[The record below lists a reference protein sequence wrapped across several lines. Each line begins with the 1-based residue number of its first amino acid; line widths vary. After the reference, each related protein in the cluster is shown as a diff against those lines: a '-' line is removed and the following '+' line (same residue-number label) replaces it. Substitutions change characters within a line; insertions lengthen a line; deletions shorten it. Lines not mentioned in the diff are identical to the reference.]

1 MLSVLRTLGSVQLA
15 GAPRLQNLDIEFRG
29 AVAPGDDYAIETSQQ
44 GETLSV
50 ELHDGGRSALIVRM
64 SPRLET
70 AVSTVPD
77 MSWTTAVRRDAS
89 LREYPAGAFE
99 HPQEVA
105 GRYET
110 GEVPEGYGLPLLAP
124 VQVRVLAL
132 CSYVVGMEVPGLK
145 SMFTH
150 ATLRFGEDLADSSEL
165 FYRVR
170 TTRFDRQFR
179 ILDAAIDVVTSVG
192 RLIASGELRSYV
204 RFSPAAVEPR
214 KLASCLAPDA
224 ATLKGK
230 VALVCGGTRGLG
242 ANLAAALAM
251 EGCHTYASFREDGD
265 AATELAETVAPLGA
279 RIDTIRGD
287 AGDAAWC
294 ASTLDT
300 IRARHGRLDLVVLN
314 ACAPP
319 SPLPPGPDSAS
330 QFNQYVTRNLPL
342 ALTPLAV
349 FLPAL
354 AETGGALVCI
364 SSSFVEER
372 PAGFAHY
379 VALKEAVESAVREL
393 APQAKGVFALIARPP
408 RLQTSW
414 NDTPAAALGTIPA
427 DWAAAHIVN
436 RLAER
441 WRSGGLEVLSAF
453 PPLETLESDA
463 PDAGA
468 PDYTLAVAASF
479 TAEPLAPG
487 LGFWFRELGLRVHVA
502 FAPYGQV
509 LQSLLDP
516 ASTLA
521 DNRRGLNVV
530 LLRAKDWL
538 RELPGGESRNID
550 FVRTFLSE
558 ACRDIERAMK
568 NHRAQASV
576 DTLLV
581 LCPSD
586 GGGPREIEEVLET
599 SQQQLAEVLAGV
611 PGLSVVN
618 ARSLHGTYG
627 VDESKIHDALREHI
641 AHIPYTGPYF
651 HVLATILARHLHG
664 KLAPV
669 RKVVVADCDN
679 TLWRGVVGEVGVEGL
694 EFDPGH
700 QLLHEKLARLSSSGL
715 QIALCSKNVESD
727 VWRVFDQRSEL
738 RLPRSAVIAAAIG
751 WQPKSESLRALAS
764 RLNVGLESFI
774 FIDDNPAECAEVRTN
789 APEVLTLEWPQDDEQ
804 ARRLLEHA
812 WELDETP
819 GTAEDRRRTQMYR
832 EEFQRQEFRASA
844 LSFRDF
850 LDSLNLVVDVRPLDV
865 DDVKRASQL
874 ALRTNQFNFTTR
886 RRDESEMRA
895 LLSAGTHQIRTVR
908 VRDRFGDYGLVGLL
922 IAEARGELL
931 VVDTFLMSCRAL
943 GRGAEHRMAAEL
955 AQIAETLGASRV
967 RMIVFPTA
975 RNAPAQSFL
984 KAIAPNEFI
993 RVSAAAIECDLPAA
1007 HLRGLRFEPVE
1018 GSTEPGAVE
1027 EAAPAPTRGPR
1038 VDAWYSPR
1046 NREQLITRTVSS
1058 LCTMAELENAIGR
1071 RHMTKTPTAARST
1084 ESIAVAVVE
1093 AFADA
1098 LRLPAAEVRK
1108 ADRFEAL
1115 GCDSFKIVEITVAL
1129 SERFP
1134 WLPSTLL
1141 FEHRSV
1147 SEIVRHICSLSAG
1160 RPEPAGAHAGR
1171 MAAEAGGNDRA
1182 AADIAVVGL
1191 DVRTAGARSAA
1202 ELWKLLSEGR
1212 VAVGRVP
1219 QERKHFIGRLSDKR
1233 PHWAGLVDDVD
1244 LFDAEFFGISPRE
1257 AELMDPQ
1264 LRMFLEVAWRAL
1276 EDAGC
1281 TAMTLDS
1288 DTGVFVGVMYSDYAR
1303 SVNEALRGTES
1314 PYKSWESFS
1323 LANRL
1328 SQVLGL
1334 RGPSMAIDTACSSSA
1349 TALHLACRALRD
1361 GDCRLAIVGG
1371 VNLVIDP
1378 DRFVQLGKLGI
1389 LSPTG
1394 RCLAFGAEADGT
1406 VIGEGV
1412 GVVVLRP
1419 LNDAVERG
1427 DRIYGVIKGTGIS
1440 TGSGTIGFTAP
1451 NPQAQAEAIL
1461 RALRA
1466 ARIDP
1471 RTIRYV
1477 ETHGTGTLLGDPIE
1491 IRGLD
1496 LAYSREDVRDLSLD
1510 GAHRCAI
1517 GSIKPNVGHLEAGAG
1532 VVSLIKVLLQ
1542 LDRRM
1547 LVPSVT
1553 SAEPNPQIAF
1563 ADTPFFVQRT
1573 LEPWPPTRM
1582 TVNGESITVP
1592 RRAGLN
1598 SFGVGGSNVHLIIEE
1613 APRLSNEGG
1622 SLHSPEGPE
1631 GLTAPCPP
1639 AADRPWQVL
1648 ALSARSDEALDRVAG
1663 AFRVFLSSKPETPL
1677 TDICYSANTLRR
1689 HFERRLVAGAA
1700 TREEMI
1706 EALTE
1711 LSSGGT
1717 APNCVRGAIDHSGNR
1732 PKVAFLFTGQGSQYV
1747 GMGRALYEKEPVF
1760 RKALQECGDILKS
1773 YLNASLL
1780 DVLHSKS
1787 QQDSRIDQTAFAQ
1800 PALFAI
1806 EYALAELWKSW
1817 GIRPDAVLGH
1827 SVGEYAAA
1835 CIAGVF
1841 SLEDGLKLIAARG
1854 RLMQAQ
1860 PRDGSMVVVL
1870 ASESVVKQAIAPYL
1884 DTVSIASYN
1893 GPNNIVISGD
1903 AAHIQTIVTALE
1915 ASGIETVPL
1924 NVSHAF
1930 HSPLMRPMLVDFDK
1944 VALGVAYRAPQL
1956 ELISN
1961 VTGAIASGEVATP
1974 EYWSRHI
1981 IEPVRFA
1988 AGMAALHGSG
1998 CDTFLEIGP
2007 KPVLLGMGR
2016 RCLPSGV
2023 GTWAA
2028 SLRPGQDDG
2037 EQMLLGL
2044 AQVYASGGNVDWVGF
2059 YKSTGS
2065 RRVQLP
2071 AYSFER
2077 NRFWP
2082 DFLRSRDPVRSSAQ
2096 SGPEHPLLGRRLALA
2111 TQETVFES
2119 WLSPDAPA
2127 FLKDHRVFEH
2137 AVLPLSGYLS
2147 MVFPAILPESGS
2159 EQAVL
2164 TDLVIGQAFV
2174 LPAGGVR
2181 TNTILVPNHA
2191 GFNFRICSLPEQDR
2205 VGENAPWLL
2214 HADGRIRVEPA
2225 GALPGRADID
2235 KLRAGFGEEVSV
2247 AASYDQF
2254 RQTRSLD
2261 YGPSFRAIE
2270 HLWLKTDEALG
2281 RIRIPAPLAA
2291 DAERYSVHPVLL
2303 DAAFQ
2308 VLMCSFPSAAKMETY
2323 LPVGLEHC
2331 RVCQRTGVAAWS
2343 HARLRPSVDGD
2354 RETLTGD
2361 VRVFDEAGGLILEAT
2376 GFSFKRASRQAVL
2389 RNLQVDRKDWLHE
2402 VSWVQ
2407 KARPDQ
2413 AAAEGRPGQW
2423 LILADSG
2430 SVGRGLAQQ
2439 LRDRGHRC
2447 VLILRGEKFEQLGD
2461 DTVHL
2466 NPAHPEH
2473 FDRLLA
2479 ECDLKGRLPWRGVVH
2494 LWGLDTAS
2502 IGSSG
2507 VGEDSQLIGF
2517 GAALHL
2523 VQAFLRL
2530 ASPECPRLYLVTR
2543 GVQPPGDT
2551 PPTTPEHATL
2561 WGLGRVIRQEHPEFR
2576 CVLIDL
2582 EAVNMVDEL
2591 TLLAAELSSSDEED
2605 EIALRSSGRYVAR
2618 LTRQPRRVKPD
2629 GPSFDAQS
2637 SYLVTGGLGTLG
2649 LKIVRWMFDKGAR
2662 HLILTGRGGPTDA
2675 SRLVLNQLTEAGAH
2689 LLIASADVSDIEQ
2702 LAGVFAQVDVSMP
2715 PLRGVI
2721 HAAGVLDQGELCELT
2736 WDRSLRVLAAKVEGT
2751 RNLHTLTEKYPLEFF
2766 VCFSSISAVLGSAR
2780 MGSYAAANAFM
2791 DAFAH
2796 RRRALGLPALSINW
2810 GPWAEGGMA
2819 ARMPDRDRLGMTA
2832 IGLGEI
2838 ESEQGLQVL
2847 AELMMMNGSTAQV
2860 VAAPLNWKKHLA
2872 PFPAGQYP
2880 SLFRQMAEEV
2890 LSQQPETRGIAS
2902 QRDLVEQLRQA
2913 DPASRLPLLAKY
2925 VHQIVARVLGQ
2936 TPERIPPAAFLNRIG
2951 LDSLMALELRN
2962 QIATDLL
2969 LDVPMV
2975 RFLQNVSVTSLA
2987 ALLDGEFAKASHA
3000 SGSASKYKRSSDATA
3015 VDGQLTDGLNS
3026 IPPSQRHQGTVI
3038 EGEI

>member
-1 MLSVLRTLGSVQLA
+1 MLSVLRTLGSVRLA

-29 AVAPGDDYAIETSQQ
+29 AVAPGDEYAVETSLQ
-44 GETLSV
+44 GETISV
-50 ELHDGGRSALIVRM
+50 ELHDGGCSVLVVRM
-64 SPRLET
+64 SSHLET
-70 AVSTVPD
+70 AESTVPD
-77 MSWTTAVRRDAS
+77 MSWTSAVRRDAS
-89 LREYPAGAFE
+89 FREYPADAFE

-105 GRYET
+105 GRFET

-132 CSYVVGMEVPGLK
+132 CSYVVGMEVPGLR
-145 SMFTH
+145 SLLTH
-150 ATLRFGEDLADSSEL
+150 ATLQFGEDLSDSSEL
-165 FYRVR
+165 CYRVR

-179 ILDAAIDVVTSVG
+179 ILDTAIDVVTPVG
-192 RLIASGELRSYV
+192 RWIASGELRSYV
-204 RFSPAAVEPR
+204 RFSPVAVEPR
-214 KLASCLAPDA
+214 KLASFLAPDA
-224 ATLKGK
+224 ATFKGK

-242 ANLAAALAM
+242 ANLSAALAM
-251 EGCHTYASFREDGD
+251 AGCHIYASFRDDDD
-265 AATELAETVAPLGA
+265 AATELAETIAPLGA
-279 RIDTIRGD
+279 HIETIRGD

-294 ASTLDT
+294 ASTLEA

-319 SPLPPGPDSAS
+319 APLRPGPDSAS
-330 QFNQYVTRNLPL
+330 QFTDYVTRNLPL
-342 ALTPLAV
+342 ALTPLGM

-354 AETGGALVCI
+354 AEICGALVCI

-379 VALKEAVESAVREL
+379 VALKDAVESAVREL
-393 APQAKGVFALIARPP
+393 VPQANGVFALLARPP

-414 NDTPAAALGTIPA
+414 NDTPTAVLGTIPA
-427 DWAAAHIVN
+427 DRAASHILN

-441 WRSGGLEVLSAF
+441 WRLGGLEVLSTF
-453 PPLETLESDA
+453 PALETLESDA

-487 LGFWFRELGLRVHVA
+487 LGFWFRELEVRVRVA

-521 DNRRGLNVV
+521 RNRRGLNVV

-538 RELPGGESRNID
+538 RELPASESRNID
-550 FVRTFLSE
+550 FLRTHLSE
-558 ACRDIERAMK
+558 ARRDIERAMK

-586 GGGPREIEEVLET
+586 GGGPREIEELLET
-599 SQQQLAEVLAGV
+599 SQQQLASVLAEL

-627 VDESKIHDALREHI
+627 VDESKIHDALREQI

-694 EFDPGH
+694 EFDPSH
-700 QLLHEKLARLSSSGL
+700 QLLHEELVRLSSSGV
-715 QIALCSKNVESD
+715 QIALCSKNLESD
-727 VWRVFDQRSEL
+727 VWRVFDLRSEL
-738 RLPRSAVIAAAIG
+738 RLPRSAVTAAAIS
-751 WQPKSESLRALAS
+751 WQSKSEGLRALAT

-774 FIDDNPAECAEVRTN
+774 FIDDNPVECAEVRAD
-789 APEVLTLEWPQDDEQ
+789 APEVLTLQWPQDEEQ
-804 ARRLLEHA
+804 ARRFLEHV
-812 WELDETP
+812 WELDETL
-819 GTAEDRRRTQMYR
+819 GTAEDRKRTEMYR
-832 EEFQRQEFRASA
+832 EEFQRQAFRASA

-850 LDSLNLVVDVRPLDV
+850 LYSLNLVVDVRPIDA
-865 DDVKRASQL
+865 DDLKRASQL
-874 ALRTNQFNFTTR
+874 TLRTNQFNFTTR

-895 LLSAGTHQIRTVR
+895 LLSAGTHQIRTLR
-908 VRDRFGDYGLVGLL
+908 MRDRFGDYGLVGLL
-922 IAEARGELL
+922 IAEAQGELL

-955 AQIAETLGASRV
+955 AQIAETVGATTV
-967 RMIVFPTA
+967 RMMVFPTA

-984 KAIAPNEFI
+984 KAIAPKECI
-993 RVSAAAIECDLPAA
+993 RVSSAAIECDVPATY
-1007 HLRGLRFEPVE
+1007 LRDLRFEPAE
-1018 GSTEPGAVE
+1018 ASTEPAAVE
-1027 EAAPAPTRGPR
+1027 EAATAPTGGPR
-1038 VDAWYSPR
+1038 DDAR
-1046 NREQLITRTVSS
+1046 DRLRKREQLITRTVSS
-1058 LCTMAELENAIGR
+1058 LCTMAELEIAIDGR
-1071 RHMTKTPTAARST
+1071 HVTKAPAAASST
-1084 ESIAVAVVE
+1084 ESIEVAVVE

-1098 LRLPAAEVRK
+1098 LRLPADEVRQ
-1108 ADRFEAL
+1108 ADRLEAL

-1129 SERFP
+1129 SGLFP

-1147 SEIVRHICSLSAG
+1147 SEIVRHIGNLSAG

-1171 MAAEAGGNDRA
+1171 ITAETGGKDRD

-1202 ELWKLLSEGR
+1202 ELWKLLSEGK
-1212 VAVGRVP
+1212 VAITRVP

-1233 PHWAGLVDDVD
+1233 PHWAGLVDEVD

-1281 TAMTLDS
+1281 TAMALDA
-1288 DTGVFVGVMYSDYAR
+1288 DTGVFAGVMYSDYAR
-1303 SVNEALRGTES
+1303 GVNEALRGSES

-1406 VIGEGV
+1406 VLGEGV

-1419 LNDAVERG
+1419 LSDAVERG

-1440 TGSGTIGFTAP
+1440 TGSGTVGFTAP
-1451 NPQAQAEAIL
+1451 NPQAQAEAIR
-1461 RALRA
+1461 RALQA

-1471 RTIRYV
+1471 RTISYV

-1491 IRGLD
+1491 IRGLN
-1496 LAYSREDVRDLSLD
+1496 LAYSGDNVRDLSAD

-1542 LDRRM
+1542 LDRAM

-1553 SAEPNPQIAF
+1553 SAEPNPQIPF

-1598 SFGVGGSNVHLIIEE
+1598 SFGVGGSNVHVIIEE
-1613 APRLSNEGG
+1613 APRLTSDGG
-1622 SLHSPEGPE
+1622 SLHSSEAPE
-1631 GLTAPCPP
+1631 GLP
-1639 AADRPWQVL
+1639 AADRPWQML
-1648 ALSARSDEALDRVAG
+1648 TLSARSDEALDRAAE
-1663 AFRVFLSSKPETPL
+1663 AFKVFLSLNPQTSL

-1689 HFERRLVAGAA
+1689 HFERRLVASAA

-1717 APNCVRGAIDHSGNR
+1717 APNCVRGAIEHSGNR
-1732 PKVAFLFTGQGSQYV
+1732 PKVAFLFTGQGSQYA
-1747 GMGRALYEKEPVF
+1747 GMGRALCQAEPVF
-1760 RKALQECGDILKS
+1760 RRALQECGDILKG
-1773 YLNASLL
+1773 YLNESLL
-1780 DVLHSKS
+1780 DVLHPES
-1787 QQDSRIDQTAFAQ
+1787 QQDSRIDQTALAQ

-1827 SVGEYAAA
+1827 SVGEYVAA

-1854 RLMQAQ
+1854 RLMQAL
-1860 PRDGSMVVVL
+1860 PRDGRMVVVL
-1870 ASESVVKQAIAPYL
+1870 ASESVVKQAIAPYP
-1884 DTVSIASYN
+1884 DTVSIACYN

-1903 AAHIQTIVTALE
+1903 AVHIQTIVTALQG
-1915 ASGIETVPL
+1915 SGIETVPL

-1930 HSPLMRPMLVDFDK
+1930 HSPLIRPMLVDFDK
-1944 VALGVAYRAPQL
+1944 VALGVAYQAPQL

-1988 AGMAALHGSG
+1988 AGVAALHKSG

-2007 KPVLLGMGR
+2007 KPVLLEMGR

-2023 GTWAA
+2023 GTWVA
-2028 SLRPGQDDG
+2028 SLRPGQDDSK
-2037 EQMLLGL
+2037 QMLLSL

-2096 SGPEHPLLGRRLALA
+2096 SGPDHPLLGRRLALA
-2111 TQETVFES
+2111 AKETVFES

-2127 FLKDHRVFEH
+2127 LLKDHRVFEH
-2137 AVLPLSGYLS
+2137 PVLPLAGYLS

-2159 EQAVL
+2159 GQAVL
-2164 TDLVIGQAFV
+2164 TDLVIGQAFI
-2174 LPAGGVR
+2174 LPAGAVR
-2181 TNTILVPNHA
+2181 TNTILVPNPA
-2191 GFNFRICSLPEQDR
+2191 GFDFRICSLPEQDR
-2205 VGENAPWLL
+2205 LGENAPWLL
-2214 HADGRIRVEPA
+2214 HAAGRISVEPA
-2225 GALPGRADID
+2225 AALPGRADID

-2261 YGPSFRAIE
+2261 YGPSFQAIE
-2270 HLWLKTDEALG
+2270 QLWLKTDEALG
-2281 RIRIPAPLAA
+2281 RIRIPSALEA
-2291 DAERYSVHPVLL
+2291 DAERYSLHPVLL

-2308 VLMCSFPSAAKMETY
+2308 VLMCSFPNAAKLETY

-2343 HARLRPSVDGD
+2343 HARMRASEDGD

-2361 VRVFDEAGGLILEAT
+2361 VRVFDETGGVILEAT
-2376 GFSFKRASRQAVL
+2376 GVSFKRTSRQAVL
-2389 RNLQVDRKDWLHE
+2389 RNVQADWKEWLHE
-2402 VSWVQ
+2402 VSWVP
-2407 KARPDQ
+2407 KARSGQ
-2413 AAAEGRPGQW
+2413 AAAEGKPGQW
-2423 LILADSG
+2423 LVLADSG
-2430 SVGRGLAQQ
+2430 SLGRGLAQQ
-2439 LRDRGHRC
+2439 LRDRGQRC
-2447 VLILRGEKFEQLGD
+2447 VLVLRGEKFEQLGD
-2461 DTVHL
+2461 DAVYL

-2479 ECDLKGRLPWRGVVH
+2479 ESDLKGRLPWRGVVH
-2494 LWGLDTAS
+2494 LWALGTAS
-2502 IGSSG
+2502 IDSSD
-2507 VGEDSQLIGF
+2507 VGEDSQLIGY
-2517 GAALHL
+2517 GTALRL
-2523 VQAFLRL
+2523 VQSLLR
-2530 ASPECPRLYLVTR
+2530 AADTECPRLFLVTR
-2543 GVQPPGDT
+2543 GVQPAGDA
-2551 PPTTPEHATL
+2551 PPTTPDHATL

-2582 EAVNMVDEL
+2582 ETVNVVDEL
-2591 TLLAAELSSSDEED
+2591 AMLAAELSSSDKED
-2605 EIALRSSGRYVAR
+2605 EIALRSSGRFVAR
-2618 LTRQPRRVKPD
+2618 LTRQPSRTNPD
-2629 GPSFDAQS
+2629 RLSFDAQS
-2637 SYLVTGGLGTLG
+2637 SYLITGGLGTLG

-2662 HLILTGRGGPTDA
+2662 HLILTGRGAPTEA
-2675 SRLVLNQLTEAGAH
+2675 SCVVLNQLKEAGAH
-2689 LLIASADVSDIEQ
+2689 LLIASADVASIEQ
-2702 LAGVFAQVDVSMP
+2702 MARVFAEVDALMP
-2715 PLRGVI
+2715 SLRGVI
-2721 HAAGVLDQGELCELT
+2721 HAAGVLDQCELSELT

-2751 RNLHTLTEKYPLEFF
+2751 RNLHKLTEKYPLEFF
-2766 VCFSSISAVLGSAR
+2766 VCFSSISAVLGSTR

-2796 RRRALGLPALSINW
+2796 RRRALGLPALSIDW

-2819 ARMPDRDRLGMTA
+2819 ERMQDRDRLGMTA

-2838 ESEQGLQVL
+2838 KPEQGLQVL
-2847 AELMMMNGSTAQV
+2847 AELMINGTTAQV
-2860 VAAPLNWKKHLA
+2860 VAAPLNWKRYLA
-2872 PFPAGQYP
+2872 SFPAGQYP
-2880 SLFRQMAEEV
+2880 SLFRQMAEQV
-2890 LSQQPETRGIAS
+2890 LSQPQETTGRPA
-2902 QRDLVEQLRQA
+2902 QRDLVGQIRQA
-2913 DPASRLPLLAKY
+2913 DPTSRLPILTSY

-2936 TPERIPPAAFLNRIG
+2936 TPERIPAAAFLNRIG

-2962 QIATDLL
+2962 QIATDLSV
-2969 LDVPMV
+2969 DVPLV
-2975 RFLQNVSVTSLA
+2975 RFLQNVSVTSLS
-2987 ALLDGEFAKASHA
+2987 ALLDGEFAKVSHA
-3000 SGSASKYKRSSDATA
+3000 FGSASKYKRSSDATA
-3015 VDGQLTDGLNS
+3015 ADGELADGLNS
-3026 IPPSQRHQGTVI
+3026 IPPSQRHQGMVI